1 MALDRSYSEE
11 GDEYI
16 EKQALDWN
24 SQGASCRRR
33 TKQTWKKIVLEEA
46 ENEAKHG
53 VRLGGWLAIEL
64 DASQIPCVPNEMK
77 GYTTTLLLL
86 LHYY

>member
-24 SQGASCRRR
+24 PQGARGRGR
-33 TKQTWKKIVLEEA
+33 TKQTWKKIVLKEA
-46 ENEAKHG
+46 ENEAKYG
-53 VRLGGWLAIEL
+53 VRLGG
-64 DASQIPCVPNEMK
+64 
-77 GYTTTLLLL
+77 
-86 LHYY
+86 